1 MTNEEFAKALRQAK
15 KAKDV
20 TLEAIAK
27 AVGVDKSTVS
37 RWADGITQPR
47 GRHLHKLA
55 AFLDAPY
62 LAVGLEGQSRIEGE
76 ALDLLLQIAERAM
89 IGAGLPNAAEAV
101 LEGMEL
107 SEPQRRLL
115 ARAAPGI
122 RREISQAAGEEW
134 EALSEA
140 ERRQVLAAV
149 AARHLVPEGE
159 DRSS

>member
-1 MTNEEFAKALRQAK
+1 MTNAEFAKALRQAK

-20 TLEAIAK
+20 TLEAIAE
-27 AVGVDKSTVS
+27 AVGVNKSTVS
-37 RWADGITQPR
+37 RWADGIAQPR

-55 AFLDAPY
+55 AFLDAPH
-62 LAVGLEGQSRIEGE
+62 LAMGSEGVEQVE
-76 ALDLLLQIAERAM
+76 ARVMDLLLQIAERAM
-89 IGAGLPNAAEAV
+89 IGAGLPNAVEAV
-101 LEGMEL
+101 LAGTEL

-149 AARHLVPEGE
+149 AARHLAPEDE

>member
-1 MTNEEFAKALRQAK
+1 MTNAEWAAALRQALRESGK
-15 KAKDV
+15 KQAEV
-20 TLEAIAK
+20 AR
-27 AVGVDKSTVS
+27 AVGVHQSTVS
-37 RWADGITQPR
+37 RWLAGEDQPH

-55 AFLDAPY
+55 AFLDAPH
-62 LAVGLEGQSRIEGE
+62 LAMGSEGVEQVE
-76 ALDLLLQIAERAM
+76 ARVMDLLLQIAERAM
-89 IGAGLPNAAEAV
+89 IGAGLPNAVEAV
-101 LEGMEL
+101 LAGTEL

-149 AARHLVPEGE
+149 AARHLVPEDG